1 MLNIDE
7 NQNGRRFNF
16 ALSDEFEITLAE
28 NPTTGFR
35 WELEDS
41 PEPVCAIILSVFD
54 PHTSPAGHG
63 GVHRWRLR
71 AVQNGLATCKL
82 AYKRPWEQKSVPER
96 SFEIHL
102 SVM

>member
-7 NQNGRRFNF
+7 NQNGSQLSF
-16 ALSDEFEITLAE
+16 APGDEFEITLAE

-35 WELEDS
+35 WELEES
-41 PEPVCAIILSVFD
+41 PEPVCAIVLSVFN
-54 PHTSPAGHG
+54 PHTSPAGYG
-63 GVHRWRLR
+63 GVHRWRFR

-82 AYKRPWEQKSVPER
+82 NYKRPWEQKSAPER
-96 SFEIHL
+96 SFEIRL